1 MAMITGIEKIGLA
14 KELASIR
21 ASFFT
26 GDLSGSSKLSNA
38 RRILEIRK
46 LLSVKVGNAGFSI
59 DKTAPLSDK
68 FKAITNYINSG
79 FNDLPEAL
87 KPAEAETL
95 NRIRG
100 LLDSRGGGDESA
112 KIEAHEAYRIVS
124 KLLNNSKESFIATLE
139 HFKGMAQIPDVN
151 VDEIKAI
158 QSRIEQVR
166 NEDVSD
172 SPEVAAKI
180 KEVED
185 TVRSH
190 QDEYHEIT
198 RERVKGG
205 LSAEQYEALGDKQ
218 ADLYELIVQYNGQL
232 RALYQEKRIARE
244 KRVAEVRQ
252 ELAEIG
258 KHIIAPLLSAS
269 SVTQEQAD
277 SWAKNQVIDKSAR
290 AKLAK
295 QGYPEAD
302 IRRDMAEFYRITGGK
317 LRDVA
322 IVTDGSRR
330 ANAGNIG
337 HFEFNEIRPGSR
349 FDKEVLWHEMAHHLE
364 ANPAAVIAA
373 NGFLNKRRESEKVYS
388 LRSLTGNKGYGLRE
402 IAYKDGFINPYIG
415 KVYRDGLTEVF
426 SMGVQY
432 LSNPEQAA
440 SFIANDPE
448 MASLVIG
455 YLKSE
460 LTPAMKVLQSLQ
472 DGAADENQARR
483 DDAENEYQRSVSE
496 LSNGIGIVDDGW
508 FGKLD
513 DQSQYGILIYCLR
526 DKNAKFIGSYGDYRV
541 FSGKFKNKK
550 TRRIAKGFAVIQE
563 SQNDHLNSFPGASF
577 FHGDI
582 QEMKAAIRIS
592 MTKSMTL
599 SSVEW
604 NFFSGRDAD
613 KPRVIDVFKN
623 MEGSLS

>member
-1 MAMITGIEKIGLA
+1 MITGIEKIVLA

-21 ASFFT
+21 AVFLA

-46 LLSVKVGNAGFSI
+46 LLSVNGSNTGFSI
-59 DKTAPLSDK
+59 DKSSPLSDK
-68 FKAITNYINSG
+68 FKAITDYTNSG
-79 FNDLPEAL
+79 FNELPEAL

-100 LLDSRGGGDESA
+100 LLVSRGGEKDEQTA
-112 KIEAHEAYRIVS
+112 IERDKAYRSVS
-124 KLLNNSKESFIATLE
+124 KLLSNSRESFIAALE
-139 HFKGMAQIPDVN
+139 HFKGAAQMPEVN

-158 QSRIEQVR
+158 QSRIEQIRSERVE
-166 NEDVSD
+166 NT
-172 SPEVAAKI
+172 PEVAAKI
-180 KEVED
+180 AEIED
-185 TVRSH
+185 SMAS
-190 QDEYHEIT
+190 T
-198 RERVKGG
+198 RGDYFAIAKQRQQGG
-205 LSAEQYEALGDKQ
+205 LSAEEYEALGDKQ
-218 ADLYELIVQYNGQL
+218 ADLYELIAKYQGQITD
-232 RALYQEKRIARE
+232 LYQEKQKSRE
-244 KRVAEVRQ
+244 KRIAEVRQ
-252 ELAEIG
+252 ELAVIG
-258 KHIIAPLLSAS
+258 KHIIEPLLSAS

-277 SWAKNQVIDKSAR
+277 SWAKNQVIDKSAK

-295 QGYPEAD
+295 QGYSEAD

-364 ANPAAVIAA
+364 ANPAAMIAA
-373 NGFLNKRRESEKVYS
+373 NGFLIKRRESEKVYS
-388 LRSLTGNKGYGLRE
+388 LRSLTGNKGYGPRE
-402 IAYKDGFINPYIG
+402 AAYKDDFINPYIG

-448 MASLVIG
+448 MAGLVIG

-483 DDAENEYQRSVSE
+483 DDAETEYQRSVSE

-513 DQSQYGILIYCLR
+513 EQSQYGVLRYCLN

-541 FSGKFKNKK
+541 FSGKFRNKK
-550 TRRIAKGFAVIQE
+550 TRRVAKGFAVIQE
-563 SQNDHLNSFPGASF
+563 SQNGHINSFPGASF

-582 QEMKAAIRIS
+582 QELKAAIRIS
-592 MTKSMTL
+592 MTKGMTL
-599 SSVEW
+599 YSVEW
-604 NFFSGRDAD
+604 NFFSGRSTD
-613 KPRVIDVFKN
+613 KPRLVDVFKS